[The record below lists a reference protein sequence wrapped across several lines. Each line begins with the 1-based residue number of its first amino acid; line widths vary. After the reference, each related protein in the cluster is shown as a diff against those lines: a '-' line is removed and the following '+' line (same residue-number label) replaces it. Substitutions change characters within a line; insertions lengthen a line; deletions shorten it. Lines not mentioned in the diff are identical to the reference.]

1 MQRLCRKD
9 RQYVLHLTNSDEFQG
24 LVYVNGFFVK
34 DSEAQ
39 ISSLDRGFTLGDGIF
54 ETMVASKSKVSNF
67 DKHMDRLKHGAGI
80 LHIEIP
86 PLELI
91 GEILSE
97 SIRRNGFDYSVIRLT
112 LTRGTDFLR
121 GLEVHPNL
129 EPSIVVRT
137 TPWGGPLGA
146 ISGGVKLISSP
157 ILRNNFSPLSGVKS
171 LGYTEAVLARHE
183 SKLSGADDAL
193 ICNVNHKITGG
204 SSSNIFLVMGGKLV
218 TPPISDGILPGI
230 ARSGILSLASKL
242 SIPVLEESITKIH
255 LEYCQEVFLSNVV
268 TGIVPVISIDG
279 VTIES
284 GSAGIMT
291 DKLFETYWESVRADL
306 S

>member
-1 MQRLCRKD
+1 M
-9 RQYVLHLTNSDEFQG
+9 HLTNSNGLEC

-39 ISSLDRGFTLGDGIF
+39 ISLLDRGFTLGDGIF
-54 ETMVASKSKVSNF
+54 ETMVASKSKVANF
-67 DKHMDRLKHGAGI
+67 DKHMDRLGYGGEI
-80 LHIEIP
+80 LHIRTPEP
-86 PLELI
+86 DRI

-97 SIRRNGFDYSVIRLT
+97 SICRNGFDYSVVRLT

-121 GLEVHPNL
+121 GLEVHSNV

-137 TPWGGPLGA
+137 TPWSGPLA
-146 ISGGVKLISSP
+146 SMPDGVKLISSP

-171 LGYTEAVLARHE
+171 LGYADAVLARHE

-193 ICNVNHKITGG
+193 IFNVNHKMTGA
-204 SSSNIFLVMGGKLV
+204 SSSNIFLVMAGKLV
-218 TPPISDGILPGI
+218 TPPVSDGILPGV
-230 ARSGILSLASKL
+230 ARSSILSLASDL
-242 SIPVLEESITKIH
+242 SIPILEESVTKIH

-268 TGIVPVISIDG
+268 TGIVPVVSIDG
-279 VTIES
+279 VTFMS

-291 DKLFETYWESVRADL
+291 NKLFGQYWDSIRANL